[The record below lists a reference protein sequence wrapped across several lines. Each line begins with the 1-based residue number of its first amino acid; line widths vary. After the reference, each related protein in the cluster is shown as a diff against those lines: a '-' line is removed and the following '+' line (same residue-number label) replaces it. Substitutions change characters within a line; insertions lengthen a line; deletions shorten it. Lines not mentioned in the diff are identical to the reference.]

1 MKGGSEGHRFQPA
14 LPGVAAAAPAEGVV
28 ERLVV
33 VLVES
38 CEDAGAAGA
47 ADRRTHKLGS
57 THNQLITEAKLS
69 KL

>member
-14 LPGVAAAAPAEGVV
+14 LPGAAAAAPAEGVV